1 LSSAKVSP
9 YIQQG
14 SLPMYAKKNYK
25 GNKRLTVA
33 MRPTLKKVS
42 CRCTERDDLHSCED
56 FGSKQAVLAS
66 SQEPNAQ
73 TSHSDAAHAP
83 EPRPRSPATRHTHRV
98 QTLVS
103 SGPRQKSSTHDAPS
117 GLRLMCALLSQPKCF
132 PASRHIRS

>member
-56 FGSKQAVLAS
+56 FGSKQAVVAS

-83 EPRPRSPATRHTHRV
+83 EPRPRSPATRRTRIV
-98 QTLVS
+98 FVFVCMGWEGDRLQTFVS
-103 SGPRQKSSTHDAPS
+103 SGSRQKSSTHDAPA
-117 GLRLMCALLSQPKCF
+117 GLRLMCALLS
-132 PASRHIRS
+132 